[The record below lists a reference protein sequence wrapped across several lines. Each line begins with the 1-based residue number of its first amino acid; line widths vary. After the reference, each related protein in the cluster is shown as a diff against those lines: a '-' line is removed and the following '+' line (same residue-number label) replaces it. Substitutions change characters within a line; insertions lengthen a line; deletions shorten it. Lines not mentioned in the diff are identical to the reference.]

1 MYNCVSVIY
10 NQLLDLHMERCV
22 CKGTSFISI
31 SYLLQ
36 LILESTRRSSPF
48 FLKPKPVSIAAC
60 PGNELQVLHRMSP
73 LNGFNVRGNILFLGH
88 RSAAVTG
95 YPDVL
100 SRPCKQKRHGVH
112 DEREVQRD
120 DFLSSA
126 EKMLSF
132 PPKYE
137 S

>member
-1 MYNCVSVIY
+1 MYVKGPLSYPSHIY
-10 NQLLDLHMERCV
+10 Y
-22 CKGTSFISI
+22 SW
-31 SYLLQ
+31 

-48 FLKPKPVSIAAC
+48 FLKPKPVSVAAC

-112 DEREVQRD
+112 DEQRD